1 MEHATLGSVEPALA
15 AVGAVLALCAA
26 AAVGAVLW
34 ARRRWRRLRSELGS
48 RAQALLLVA
57 GRAGWRWVLTRPAPD
72 RRWVATTA
80 RRRQLLRAVADAE
93 RAVAVADAAGA
104 PIGDLRS
111 LTRRLRSSADS
122 LDASMSIDRRHAP
135 GPQEPAG
142 WSEQVDE
149 LLQAAA
155 HIRTAA
161 VRALSATTDHHR
173 TGLAADAE
181 RELVA
186 VSAGVGRSY
195 EVARRFRPGPGPSG
209 C

>member
-15 AVGAVLALCAA
+15 VVGAVLVLCAA
-26 AAVGAVLW
+26 SAVAAVLW
-34 ARRRWRRLRSELGS
+34 ARRRWRRLRAELGS

-72 RRWVATTA
+72 RHWVATTA

-93 RAVAVADAAGA
+93 QAVAVADAAGA

-111 LTRRLRSSADS
+111 LTRRLRSSADA
-122 LDASMSIDRRHAP
+122 LAASMSIDRRRAP
-135 GPQEPAG
+135 GSQEPSG
-142 WSEQVDE
+142 LSEQVDE
-149 LLQAAA
+149 LLRAAA
-155 HIRTAA
+155 HIRAAA

-173 TGLAADAE
+173 TGLAEDAE
-181 RELVA
+181 RELLA
-186 VSAGVGRSY
+186 VSAGVGRSH
-195 EVARRFRPGPGPSG
+195 EVAHRLRPGPGTSG